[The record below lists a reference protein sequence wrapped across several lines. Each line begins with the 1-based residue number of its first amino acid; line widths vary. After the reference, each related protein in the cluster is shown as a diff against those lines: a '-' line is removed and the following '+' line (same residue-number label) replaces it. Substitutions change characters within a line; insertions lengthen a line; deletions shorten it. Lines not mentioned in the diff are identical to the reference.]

1 MTATSS
7 AATAMEAKG
16 FGSDIPRTWARPSRL
31 GVGDLVL
38 VVLAS
43 AVAAAAIA
51 SAVAAGTWV
60 FILSGS

>member
-1 MTATSS
+1 MTATTS

-43 AVAAAAIA
+43 AVAA
-51 SAVAAGTWV
+51 GTWV